1 MPVKSVSDGVKGE
14 GEESPGLAAGGS
26 ARVPKWGFL
35 VQKVAPAPCVH
46 PALTAGCRGV
56 LLIPK
61 GGSLGTSE
69 GMPAPRWHFCVLGS
83 LAK

>member
-1 MPVKSVSDGVKGE
+1 MPVKSVSDGGKGE

-26 ARVPKWGFL
+26 ARVPKCGFL
-35 VQKVAPAPCVH
+35 AQKVAPAPCVH

-56 LLIPK
+56 LLVLE

-69 GMPAPRWHFCVLGS
+69 GMPAPCQHVLCSG
-83 LAK
+83 